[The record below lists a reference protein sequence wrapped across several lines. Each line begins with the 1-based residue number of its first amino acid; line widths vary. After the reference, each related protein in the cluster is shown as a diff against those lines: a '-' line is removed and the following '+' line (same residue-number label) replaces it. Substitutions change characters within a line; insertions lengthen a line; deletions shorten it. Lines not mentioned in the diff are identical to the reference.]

1 MASTVELKTNLYF
14 SLCCFQEEE
23 EEIKDE
29 GTTEKADVTDNESK
43 ETANEKEEEEKLKD
57 IETEEEEEKEKE
69 QEEEKEK
76 EEEEKGEEPSL
87 KPKHRRSFNLFKR
100 RKVDKKAEEQEEED
114 EAHETE
120 KKEDTPE
127 VDEQDG
133 KEVEGED
140 EKNDEKTEEEETAA
154 ESDIKPK
161 ARRSFRLFKRKPH
174 TVAEE
179 VESQEEV
186 KKEELFVDGKE
197 EPKEENKVGETK
209 EEEGDEEKAK
219 GFKES
224 AEQDGEF
231 DRKPKA
237 RRSFNLFK
245 RRPQSAVVAD
255 EVETQEEGKKDKLVE
270 ESKEGEAESQ
280 KAEAVNGEKN
290 ESDREKEKE
299 QEESVEAFPEFDA
312 KPKMR
317 RSFNMFK
324 RRPQSMAAADRKTN
338 EDSEEGA
345 LSRNN
350 PVRHS
355 YHGGDLPVP
364 DVSNL
369 RKHLK

>member
-29 GTTEKADVTDNESK
+29 EKTEKSDVTDNESK
-43 ETANEKEEEEKLKD
+43 ETADEKQEEEKLKD
-57 IETEEEEEKEKE
+57 IETEE
-69 QEEEKEK
+69 EEEKEK

-100 RKVDKKAEEQEEED
+100 RKVDKKAEEQEEEEE

-174 TVAEE
+174 TVAEG

-186 KKEELFVDGKE
+186 KKEELSVDGKE
-197 EPKEENKVGETK
+197 EPKEENKVEETK

-224 AEQDGEF
+224 IEQDGEF

-245 RRPQSAVVAD
+245 RRPQSAAVAD

-290 ESDREKEKE
+290 EIDREKEKE

-364 DVSNL
+364 DASNL
-369 RKHLK
+369 RKHLN